1 MPTPD
6 DVRVQWMKAKTLL
19 ALEVREDDWEG
30 LLNEQYADKPK
41 VARRPAPDPH
51 THRARSLTRARSLA
65 RSPVRAQAERFLA
78 EYDGSQYTL
87 ERWLSDA
94 TPAGTALFFFTPD
107 PDAPTSAS
115 AANEGGGDAAAA
127 AGGATALRRRRRRG

>member
-1 MPTPD
+1 M
-6 DVRVQWMKAKTLL
+6 
-19 ALEVREDDWEG
+19 
-30 LLNEQYADKPK
+30 
-41 VARRPAPDPH
+41 
-51 THRARSLTRARSLA
+51 
-65 RSPVRAQAERFLA
+65 RAQAERFLA

-115 AANEGGGDAAAA
+115 AAN
-127 AGGATALRRRRRRG
+127 